1 MAQRSRTPPTPQS
14 RLTTFLVPAIHC
26 STCTSFI
33 EDFLSRLHPKPIT
46 VATSIV
52 THSVTVE
59 HDPSLSPSTI
69 AQALGEAGYEVD
81 SVSSR
86 SPRDETAA
94 NTPRDGADDVLV
106 KYVNK
111 ASERWSRS
119 QQAAEGDARRKL
131 HMQHCKQCQLDQ
143 RDPIP
148 GGTDRSLSSSE
159 VSDAE
164 KVGSPFVVVKS
175 LSEPSSISRASIS
188 ISGMSCSSCVGKI
201 TAVLEQKPWVRSA
214 NVALITQSASVDFEG
229 HHDAEELVTAID
241 EIGYEARLE
250 EVERL
255 QPPPETGRHAA
266 ASELWKA
273 SFSIEGMTCSSCV
286 GTITTALSNL
296 AWTRSVD
303 VNLMTSSATVVF
315 EDKEHLD
322 ETLVA
327 IEDIGYGAKLNE
339 VIPLSRDRFQNGRRT
354 VSIQIDGI
362 YCEHCP
368 GRITEALEYFGQQV
382 AIKQSPSMKK
392 PILTIS
398 YAPNVPE
405 FTIRDILSKI
415 SAADPAFKLAI
426 FHPPS
431 VADRAREMH
440 ARIRQRIFYRVLLA
454 ISVAIPTFIIGIVFM
469 TLIPKN
475 NPGRQYLTQQLR
487 GVTRAEWALLIMAT
501 PVYFFGADIFHR
513 RAIKELHS
521 LWRRSSPVPILRRFY
536 RFGSMDMLL
545 SFGTTIAYFS
555 SVADL
560 IIQSTHAGSTSMM
573 MNSTY
578 FDSVVF
584 LTMFLLIGRLI
595 EAFSKAKTGDAVA
608 MLGRLRP
615 KEALLV
621 VPMDGRTDVSSV
633 DVDLV
638 DSGDVIRVVHGA
650 SPPWDGILLDQDGQ
664 FDESSLTGESN
675 PVKKAIGDPIYAG
688 TVNIDKP
695 VSIRTTGA
703 SGHSML
709 DQIIEVVQEGQ
720 ARRAPIE
727 RVADALT
734 GHFVPA
740 VTLVAVATWI
750 IWLCLGVSGTLP
762 TDYLDVAVGSWPF
775 WSLQFAIAVFVVAC
789 PCGIGLAA
797 PTALFVGGGL
807 AAKYGILVKGGG
819 EAFQEASG
827 LDIIVF
833 DKTGTLTQG
842 SKPKIT
848 DHRFLEVGDGYWEAQ
863 KVLTLLGRLE
873 QDSSHPIGKAIVDF
887 CESNIESGL
896 AAKHVEEIAGKG
908 MKGSFDMETSSQSIE
923 LLAGNEALMA
933 EYGVSFDSTTS
944 EVLGLWKGQAKS
956 VVLVAARVLPAAED
970 SSWLPLAVF
979 AASDPLRPEARLIV
993 DAITRQGIQV
1003 WMISGDNQTTASAV
1017 GAMVNIPPERVIGGV
1032 LPQQKAEKIKYLQR
1046 SQTSQPKMFGL
1057 SRPIKRGR
1065 AMVAMVGDGVNDSPA
1080 LAVAD
1085 VGIAIGSGSD
1095 VAISA
1100 AEFVLVNS
1108 NLTTLLTL
1116 ITLSRAVLRRVKFN
1130 FGWALVYN
1138 IAALPIAA
1146 GVLYPVKSNGQ
1157 HIRLDPVWASLAMAL
1172 SSISVICSSLLLRT
1186 RLPLVGFRGS
1196 TSLGAE

>member
-1 MAQRSRTPPTPQS
+1 MAQQSITPPTPQS
-14 RLTTFLVPAIHC
+14 HRTIFLVPTIHC

-33 EDFLSRLHPKPIT
+33 EDFVFRLHPKPIT

-52 THSVTVE
+52 THSVTIE
-59 HDPSLSPSTI
+59 HDASLDASTI

-81 SVSSR
+81 SVISC
-86 SPRDETAA
+86 SPQDETPS
-94 NTPRDGADDVLV
+94 NTPSSGADDVPV

-119 QQAAEGDARRKL
+119 KQAAEEDARRKL
-131 HMQHCKQCQLDQ
+131 HMRHCKQCQVDQ
-143 RDPIP
+143 RDSIP
-148 GGTDRSLSSSE
+148 GGTDRSLSFTE
-159 VSDAE
+159 VSDEE
-164 KVGSPFVVVKS
+164 KVGSPFVVVES
-175 LSEPSSISRASIS
+175 LSEPPIISRASIS
-188 ISGMSCSSCVGKI
+188 ISGMSCRSCVGKI
-201 TAVLEQKPWVRSA
+201 TAVLELKPWVRSA
-214 NVALITQSASVDFEG
+214 NIALLTQSASVNFEG
-229 HHDAEELVTAID
+229 HHDAEQLVTAID

-250 EVERL
+250 GVERL
-255 QPPPETGRHAA
+255 QLPPPTGRSAV

-273 SFSIEGMTCSSCV
+273 SLSIEGMTCSSCV
-286 GTITTALSNL
+286 STVTTALSKF
-296 AWTRSVD
+296 AWTKSVD
-303 VNLMTSSATVVF
+303 VNLITSSATVVF

-322 ETLVA
+322 EILVA
-327 IEDIGYGAKLNE
+327 IEDVGYGANLNE
-339 VIPLSRDRFQNGRRT
+339 VLPLSRDKFQRGRRT
-354 VSIQIDGI
+354 VSIHIDGM
-362 YCEHCP
+362 YCKHCP
-368 GRITEALEYFGQQV
+368 GRVTEALDYFGQQV
-382 AIKQSPSMKK
+382 AIKQSPSMKM
-392 PILTIS
+392 PIMTIS
-398 YAPNVPE
+398 YTPNAPE
-405 FTIRDILSKI
+405 FTIRDIFSKI
-415 SAADPAFKLAI
+415 SATDPAFKLAI

-454 ISVAIPTFIIGIVFM
+454 VFVAIPTFIIGIVFM
-469 TLIPKN
+469 NLIPRSN
-475 NPGRQYLTQQLR
+475 SGRQYLMQQLR
-487 GVTRAEWALLIMAT
+487 GVARAEWALLIMAT

-545 SFGTTIAYFS
+545 SFGTTIAYLS

-560 IIQSTHAGSTSMM
+560 IIKSTHADSTSMTT
-573 MNSTY
+573 NSTY

-595 EAFSKAKTGDAVA
+595 EAFSKAKTGDAVT

-615 KEALLV
+615 EEALLV
-621 VPMDGRTDVSSV
+621 VPTDARTEFSGTTSV
-633 DVDLV
+633 NVDLV

-688 TVNIDKP
+688 TVNIDRP

-720 ARRAPIE
+720 SRRAPIE
-727 RVADALT
+727 RVADVLT

-740 VTLVAVATWI
+740 VTLIAVATWL

-848 DHRFLEVGDGYWEAQ
+848 DHRFLAVSDGRWDAQ
-863 KVLTLLGRLE
+863 RVLNLLQKLE
-873 QDSSHPIGKAIVDF
+873 QDSSHPIGKAIVEF
-887 CESNIESGL
+887 CESDIESGP

-908 MKGSFDMETSSQSIE
+908 MKGSFDTETSSQSVE
-923 LLAGNEALMA
+923 LLVGNEALMV
-933 EYGVSFDSTTS
+933 EYGVSFDSTTCD
-944 EVLGLWKGQAKS
+944 LLDLWKGQAKS
-956 VVLVAARVLPAAED
+956 VVLVAARVVPSAEN
-970 SSWLPLAVF
+970 SLWMPLAVF
-979 AASDPLRPEARLIV
+979 AASDPLRPERLV
-993 DAITRQGIQV
+993 
-1003 WMISGDNQTTASAV
+1003 
-1017 GAMVNIPPERVIGGV
+1017 
-1032 LPQQKAEKIKYLQR
+1032 
-1046 SQTSQPKMFGL
+1046 
-1057 SRPIKRGR
+1057 
-1065 AMVAMVGDGVNDSPA
+1065 
-1080 LAVAD
+1080 
-1085 VGIAIGSGSD
+1085 
-1095 VAISA
+1095 
-1100 AEFVLVNS
+1100 
-1108 NLTTLLTL
+1108 
-1116 ITLSRAVLRRVKFN
+1116 
-1130 FGWALVYN
+1130 
-1138 IAALPIAA
+1138 
-1146 GVLYPVKSNGQ
+1146 
-1157 HIRLDPVWASLAMAL
+1157 SL
-1172 SSISVICSSLLLRT
+1172 
-1186 RLPLVGFRGS
+1186 
-1196 TSLGAE
+1196 